1 MTLPAIHALRDL
13 APAYVM
19 GILTPDELQIFEAG
33 MRDPKTAAELARE
46 VAMQQGALDA
56 LAASQSVPAPDT
68 LRARLLARIASE
80 PHGEAQREGTVPAL
94 SVRKAPSVTPRA
106 QRSKRSIGRGPAFIG
121 TLATALAASIAL
133 SVTLQREV
141 TALKATLASREA
153 QSATLQ
159 ARLASRDATVRLL
172 TDAGNDLVVVQ
183 LAGTGAAGP
192 ALQVYW
198 NVKLGRAV
206 VHASGLAPVSANR
219 AYALWMIK
227 DGTPVPLRLFKPTQS
242 GEQLLNDVILPVS
255 AKGVAAFAVT
265 EEPSSGS
272 PAPTMT
278 PFLVGAVAG
287 R

>member
-1 MTLPAIHALRDL
+1 MTLPSLDALRDL

-33 MRDPKTAAELARE
+33 MHDPKTAAELARE
-46 VAMQQGALDA
+46 VAIQQGALEA
-56 LAASQSVPAPDT
+56 LAASQSVPAPEA
-68 LRARLLARIASE
+68 LRARLLARIAAE
-80 PHGEAQREGTVPAL
+80 PHGLARPDDTVPAL
-94 SVRKAPSVTPRA
+94 SVKPTPAATHRVA
-106 QRSKRSIGRGPAFIG
+106 RSIGRYPLVTGA
-121 TLATALAASIAL
+121 LATALAASVAL

-141 TALKATLASREA
+141 TALRATLASRDEQA
-153 QSATLQ
+153 ATLQ
-159 ARLASRDATVRLL
+159 ARLASRDATVQLL

-183 LAGTGAAGP
+183 LAGTSTTGP
-192 ALQVYW
+192 ALQLYW

-206 VHASGLAPVSANR
+206 LHASGLTPVSASR

-227 DGTPVPLRLFKPTQS
+227 DGTPVPLRLFTPAEN
-242 GEQLLNDVILPVS
+242 GEQLLNDVVLPVS

-265 EEPSSGS
+265 EEPSGGS